1 MHHSSGFSHTD
12 VYTMPVYLRRF
23 YLEQLKHHKELESQA
38 RKKATEKSKTSMR
51 SRKR

>member
-1 MHHSSGFSHTD
+1 MHHSNGFTHGD

-23 YLEQLKHHKELESQA
+23 YLEQLKHHKELEAKA
-38 RKKATEKSKTSMR
+38 RKDSRQKAQSQMK